1 MTDNERLIAV
11 TSLKSWA
18 VYHQQYEF
26 AVQVRDKE
34 KSLISKLGDN
44 YTTVYKNVEYLDQE
58 QKLYLIENINFK
70 SLRSEFRREIIL
82 KLLGI

>member
-1 MTDNERLIAV
+1 MTDNEKLTAV

-44 YTTVYKNVEYLDQE
+44 YRTVYRDVEYLDQE

-70 SLRSEFRREIIL
+70 SLRTEIKREIIL
-82 KLLGI
+82 KLLDI